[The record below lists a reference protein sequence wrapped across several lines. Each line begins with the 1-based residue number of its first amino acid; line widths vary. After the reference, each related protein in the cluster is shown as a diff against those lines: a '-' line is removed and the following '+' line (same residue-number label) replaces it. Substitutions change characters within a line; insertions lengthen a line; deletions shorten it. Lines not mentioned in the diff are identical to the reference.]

1 MDAVRFGR
9 WISERRL
16 KCGWRSQRAFVDAM
30 RQDSLLSEYRISE
43 DFLARLEAGQLAHP
57 FRGSVRRRVLAL
69 AWLLCK
75 APRDVRTYLQ
85 AAELSE
91 LKADEAEWVD
101 RLRER
106 LVARNTSPLLSLPPR
121 PTRLFG
127 RATMV
132 QDLVNALCTVG
143 SDLYAI
149 TGMPGVGKSAL
160 AYETLHQL
168 ASNERERL
176 RLFPDGIVTFAA
188 GGRQGTGGLIA
199 LLNEITAVLAKSSLK
214 AVHAMTAPSLVRL
227 DSPEALDTELAGAI
241 DRVRLALA
249 DKRLLLLLDDLD
261 AQFPLRL
268 ALRALLSHSRSG
280 ARSYKGGE
288 IGTPSCVVLTTSRY
302 IPAPSPATYHLHL
315 GPLDPDAALELF
327 TALVGRSLN
336 LEERGYAEQVCL
348 AVGYLPLAI
357 EVAAASV
364 ETAGIPLSLLA
375 ARVAEHPL
383 DRLLDGERELNS
395 TLTQALDVFD
405 PEMRQRFALLATLG
419 VSSFGI
425 ESAAAIRAA
434 TSDGGEPALYDA
446 GAASRVWSSDY
457 ALVISGS
464 EAHDGTQ
471 WGSVDMPLAQLADAA
486 SDLGQFVRHSLVE
499 PESRNSPGILHTYSP
514 GGNGT
519 RYYMHPLLYAYALER
534 LNHLE
539 PKIVHA
545 ARGDAWAYALAY
557 VERYRGDL
565 VRLEH
570 EQEFLL
576 ATLAQLWQREQHG
589 LVVRLVSCL
598 GQLINRL
605 AADKTGER
613 VLHWGVEAS
622 QQVHDRYHTAR
633 FLNHLGVLL
642 VHRTEFARAKQA
654 WERSLEIAEALG
666 RPTQLWYP
674 LANAAY
680 LATTLGEY
688 DAARRFADA
697 YLQRN
702 QKADDVDGIA
712 SGLLARAQ
720 IARLQ
725 GEIDRACDD
734 LSSCVHLLTSSTSYN
749 DRLFELQ
756 VHAEFARVQGDYARS
771 KEYIQAAVSLL
782 QGQGDYCVAEL
793 LFDQAY
799 YAHQQGMLDDARALA
814 LHMVAIAKQVGSS
827 HLYNRSMTLL
837 QQCTN
842 GIPVRRD

>member
-16 KCGWRSQRAFVDAM
+16 KCGWRSQRALVETT
-30 RQDSLLSEYRISE
+30 RQDSFLSEFSISE

-91 LKADEAEWVD
+91 LKADEAEWVN

-106 LVARNTSPLLSLPPR
+106 LAARNTPTLLSLPPR
-121 PTRLFG
+121 PTRLLG
-127 RATMV
+127 RTCML
-132 QDLVNALCTVG
+132 QDLVKALCTGG

-149 TGMPGVGKSAL
+149 TGMPGVGKSTL
-160 AYETLHQL
+160 AHEALHQL

-188 GGRQGTGGLIA
+188 AGRQGSGGLMS
-199 LLNEITAVLAKSSLK
+199 LLNEITAVLAKPGVK
-214 AVHAMTAPSLVRL
+214 AVHAMTVPLPVRL
-227 DSPEALDTELAGAI
+227 DSPEALDGELAGAI

-261 AQFPLRL
+261 AQFPLRQ
-268 ALRALLSHSRSG
+268 ALRALLSHGQNSAS
-280 ARSYKGGE
+280 SYNGGE
-288 IGTPSCVVLTTSRY
+288 TGMPRCVVLTTSRY
-302 IPAPSPATYHLHL
+302 IPAPSLATYHLHL
-315 GPLDPDAALELF
+315 GPLEPGAALELF
-327 TALVGRSLN
+327 TALVGRSLD
-336 LEERGYAEQVCL
+336 LEERGYAERVC
-348 AVGYLPLAI
+348 AAIGYLPLAI
-357 EVAAASV
+357 EAAVASV
-364 ETAGIPLSLLA
+364 EAAGIPLSLLA

-383 DRLLDGERELNS
+383 DMLLDGERELHS

-405 PEMRQRFALLATLG
+405 PEMQQRFALLATLG

-434 TSDGGEPALYDA
+434 TTNGRGLYNVPAAGRLYMP
-446 GAASRVWSSDY
+446 DY
-457 ALVISGS
+457 SVAISGS
-464 EAHDGTQ
+464 EAGDERG
-471 WGSVDMPLAQLADAA
+471 GVDIPVARLADAA

-499 PESRNSPGILHTYSP
+499 PESHNSPGILHTYSLN
-514 GGNGT
+514 GDGT
-519 RYYMHPLLYAYALER
+519 RYSMHPLLHAYAVER

-539 PKIVHA
+539 PEIVHT

-570 EQEFLL
+570 EREFLL
-576 ATLAQLWQREQHG
+576 TALAQIWQQEQYG
-589 LVVRLVSCL
+589 LVVRFVSSL
-598 GQLINRL
+598 GHFINRL
-605 AADKTGER
+605 AANKTGER
-613 VLHWGVEAS
+613 ILLWGVEAS
-622 QQVHDRYHTAR
+622 QQIHDRYHTAR

-642 VHRTEFARAKQA
+642 VHHTEFARARQV
-654 WERSLEIAEALG
+654 WERSLEIAETLG

-702 QKADDVDGIA
+702 QKADDDDGIA

-734 LSSCVHLLTSSTSYN
+734 LSSCVRLFSSNTSFN
-749 DRLFELQ
+749 DHLFELQ
-756 VHAEFARVQGDYARS
+756 VSAEFARVRGYYERS
-771 KEYIQAAVSLL
+771 KEYTQTAVSLVEGL
-782 QGQGDYCVAEL
+782 GDYCVAEL
-793 LFDQAY
+793 LFDQAH
-799 YAHQQGMLDDARALA
+799 YAHQQGMLDDARTLA
-814 LHMVAIAKQVGSS
+814 LDVVAMAKQVGSS
-827 HLYNRSMTLL
+827 HLHNRGMMLL
-837 QQCTN
+837 QRC
-842 GIPVRRD
+842 ICDMPKKRD